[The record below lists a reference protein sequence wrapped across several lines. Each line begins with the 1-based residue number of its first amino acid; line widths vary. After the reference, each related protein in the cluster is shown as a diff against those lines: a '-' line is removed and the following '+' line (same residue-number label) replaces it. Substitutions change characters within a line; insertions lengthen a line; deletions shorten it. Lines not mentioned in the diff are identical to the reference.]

1 MHIHGHAVAEVAM
14 QLVGGLVQHGQG
26 DGTVVVAGVERALL
40 EGAGA
45 SAGGERLEALLLA

>member
-1 MHIHGHAVAEVAM
+1 M

-26 DGTVVVAGVERALL
+26 DGTVVVAGEKRALL